1 MYSILCYHRHKDE
14 FAENCF
20 DWIIPDIY
28 FLYTSAALLSW
39 PKLLIWILVLERS
52 EEVQN
57 NLFKLFMMIL
67 LQSFIFFRLRGYI
80 WHWAKPEL
88 SILPTVD
95 DEVDGTVEDYE
106 EVGDSHGHLRF
117 ICSSE
122 SKVHL
127 SSIIVIIVI
136 VIRGTDNQY
145 FLVFRRTKIFYY
157 KEILR
162 NSRIYLHET
171 APQSL
176 LGIFIKKL

>member
-1 MYSILCYHRHKDE
+1 MSSQKTVLIELSGIFISSTPLPLYCPGPSCSSEYLCWRGLRRSR
-14 FAENCF
+14 
-20 DWIIPDIY
+20 IIFSSCSWWY
-28 FLYTSAALLSW
+28 FY
-39 PKLLIWILVLERS
+39 
-52 EEVQN
+52 N
-57 NLFKLFMMIL
+57 HY
-67 LQSFIFFRLRGYI
+67 IFFRIRGYI

-122 SKVHL
+122 SKVHLSNL